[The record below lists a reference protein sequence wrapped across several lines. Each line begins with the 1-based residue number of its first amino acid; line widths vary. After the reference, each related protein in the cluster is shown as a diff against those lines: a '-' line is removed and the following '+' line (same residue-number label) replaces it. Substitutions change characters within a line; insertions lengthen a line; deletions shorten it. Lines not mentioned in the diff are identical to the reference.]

1 MHGAPTVNPERT
13 GTKAALWY
21 RLDVPA
27 GETSVLR
34 VRLSAG
40 STVPGDVALGGGFDE
55 VVTARKG
62 EADAYYAAL
71 TPAPTTDDEALVLR
85 QALAGM
91 LWGKQF
97 LHYDVARWLDG
108 DPRDHRRSRDP
119 SCFAVL
125 GAPVRRSLRRAGDGQ
140 VRDLGG

>member
-1 MHGAPTVNPERT
+1 M
-13 GTKAALWY
+13 
-21 RLDVPA
+21 
-27 GETSVLR
+27 LR

-55 VVTARKG
+55 VVTARKV

-108 DPRDHRRSRDP
+108 DPAGPPPPASLWVPRTLVT
-119 SCFAVL
+119 SCDLHVL
-125 GAPVRRSLRRAGDGQ
+125 VDEAAEPVSSEHADGRPGAWRGVACGRALIQ
-140 VRDLGG
+140 